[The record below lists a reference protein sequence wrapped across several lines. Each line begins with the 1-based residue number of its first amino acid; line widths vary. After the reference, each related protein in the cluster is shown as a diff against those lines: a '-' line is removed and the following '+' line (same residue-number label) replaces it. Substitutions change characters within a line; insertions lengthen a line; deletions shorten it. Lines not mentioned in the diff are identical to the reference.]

1 MVGVVESELANL
13 VISAFTELKSQNEA
27 VSKNQEKI
35 LEKLDEVQDSLRS
48 LGQKL
53 DEQILRDARAGMRH
67 LIDGINSGIT
77 KIRDGEF
84 QLARQKFTA
93 LIELDPNE
101 ITHGTSG
108 QIDNKILIGLGY
120 YGSFHYFNLQGDK
133 RSAAIQV
140 YECVEKWS
148 EWGGSLFALQMFS
161 PNFFSKNYAQIIEK
175 LIQQISKAQVSSGNA
190 EQEVG
195 TLGSVVG
202 AATIYGV
209 TAGLASVSG
218 ISLGTVGL
226 GLLFAGP
233 VGWGILGVGAVS
245 GGIVASMFPKKQKQ
259 VEINASDKAKYE
271 QLVEDLKTINTELY
285 EECKRRKRMLQNT
298 TLDNLLGV
306 GMKAYIMP
314 FTLEVENL
322 LKRPNLKI
330 SNNDKMTLERE
341 VRQLASAVNQ
351 KSTSQAEVAL
361 FNVGNLLR
369 GLSGV
374 VEEFSNLLDKWNGL
388 TEQLSKS
395 GLLRQ

>member
-48 LGQKL
+48 LGQKM

-93 LIELDPNE
+93 LIELNPNE

-161 PNFFSKNYAQIIEK
+161 HKFFSKNYVQIIEK
-175 LIQQISKAQVSSGNA
+175 LVEQIYEIQVNSGNVT
-190 EQEVG
+190 EEMG
-195 TLGSVVG
+195 TLGSVAG
-202 AATIYGV
+202 SATAYGV
-209 TAGLASVSG
+209 IMGLASASG
-218 ISLGTVGL
+218 IGAGAGGL
-226 GLLFAGP
+226 GLLLAGP
-233 VGWGILGVGAVS
+233 VGWGILGVGVVS
-245 GGIVASMFPKKQKQ
+245 AGIVGNMFPKKQKQ
-259 VEINASDKAKYE
+259 AENSASDKAKYE
-271 QLVEDLKTINTELY
+271 QLIKELEAINSELY
-285 EECKRRKRMLQNT
+285 EECKKRKRMLQNT
-298 TLDNLLGV
+298 TLDNLLGA
-306 GMKAYIMP
+306 GMKAYVIP
-314 FTLEVENL
+314 FTVDVENI

-330 SNNDKMTLERE
+330 SNNDKVTLERE